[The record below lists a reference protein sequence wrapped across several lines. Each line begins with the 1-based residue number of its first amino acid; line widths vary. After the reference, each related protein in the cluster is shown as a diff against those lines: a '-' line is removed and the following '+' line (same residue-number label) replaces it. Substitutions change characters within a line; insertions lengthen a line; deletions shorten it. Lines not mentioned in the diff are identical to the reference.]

1 MKTLIELY
9 DERPLENVMS
19 TEIFRPERTVY
30 ICHRDID
37 GKEKKALADYFAHR
51 GVKAQLEFAAAD
63 MYSSKDVYNSL
74 KAAVERHSDCA
85 LDVSGGTD
93 NALFA
98 AGQLSAEKGLPVF
111 TYSRRQNRYYDIANA
126 PYAHKLDC
134 PINYN
139 VEDFFLMA
147 GGSMREGRVD
157 NAVLDRYLDYIDP
170 FFQIYLAYRSDW
182 GSFVNYIQRVSPVPK
197 GEPVR
202 LEIEGEYTVKGE
214 HGRRISAN
222 EQLLGEM
229 ERIGFLEGLRIERGR
244 KVSFRFMD
252 AQVRTWLRDVPS
264 VLELYV
270 YKLCLDT
277 GVFNDVRTSVV
288 VD

>member
-19 TEIFRPERTVY
+19 TEIFKPERTVY
-30 ICHRDID
+30 LCQNDID
-37 GKEKKALADYFAHR
+37 PKAKKALADYYAHR
-51 GVKAQLEFAAAD
+51 GIKTSLEFVTAD
-63 MYSSKDVYNSL
+63 MYSARDVYNSL
-74 KAAVERHSDCA
+74 KNAVERHGDCA

-98 AGQLSAEKGLPVF
+98 AGQLSSEKGLPVF
-111 TYSRRQNRYYDIANA
+111 TYSRRQNRYYNIANA

-170 FFQIYLAYRSDW
+170 FFAVYLRHRSDW

-202 LEIEGEYTVKGE
+202 LEIEGDYSVKGE

-222 EQLLGEM
+222 EELLGEI
-229 ERIGFLEGLRIERGR
+229 EKIGFIEDLRIERGQS
-244 KVSFRFMD
+244 VSFRFMD
-252 AQVRTWLRDVPS
+252 SLVRTSLKTPVSRQSLYTYSSSTLPTSRSQVRT
-264 VLELYV
+264 
-270 YKLCLDT
+270 
-277 GVFNDVRTSVV
+277 
-288 VD
+288 